1 MKSRSITIGIF
12 LSAALVMTAAG
23 LYWMASRAQAGNH
36 QLSISLI
43 RRIQQLESQW
53 SIETARVRSDPLADF
68 DALVTFIPRME
79 RLKADLSDAMLS
91 TPNLPERLAS
101 DLGAYLSA
109 IDAKEERIERF
120 KTGYAVLR
128 NSIRYLPLAATSVM
142 QQVEERGGETAF
154 VRNISSVTD
163 EIHTYLATPAPPEK
177 ERLMRVLQELG
188 DGIMAR
194 HPSLANTIANF
205 VAHGQVLL
213 DKQAPTEEIFQE
225 ATSDRITV
233 LGEAIIEGLEAEI
246 VKVEEIV
253 SNYERG
259 ILASGGALWLLWL
272 AIALR
277 LPKESRQRDDS
288 RPTGIKQ
295 SPGQQEDRAAMDKIA
310 AAATP
315 SRARPSREEDEMEW
329 LTANLVKS
337 EEQHGH
343 QGNAA
348 RATEPT
354 AYRVGLEV
362 VSEQLTALAER
373 INSSTDILNDIQVKL
388 FSDGPESVSDSD
400 NTPDEMPDEMPDK
413 ELPFRAADDGLT
425 TDEEGW
431 TLGDDEELKTA
442 AAVVASIRAQANGL
456 VEFAERL
463 PSLSRKRDDAQ
474 ALVSINDSIDEVVDH
489 TQARTK
495 ALLVK
500 ELSPVPDVFASE
512 TEISLILANI
522 IDNSVWAVEERG
534 QKRGVIRIETAQA
547 EDNGVVVTI
556 TDNGIGISSE
566 KRKKVFNPF
575 YTSRDNAAG
584 MGLTSAQYLVEKY
597 GGSLLMNSLPN
608 QGTMVRIA
616 LPTGTAVD

>member
-1 MKSRSITIGIF
+1 MKSRSITIGLF

-68 DALVTFIPRME
+68 DGLVTFLPRME
-79 RLKADLSDAMLS
+79 RLKTDLSDAMLN

-163 EIHTYLATPAPPEK
+163 DIHTYLATPAAPEK

-233 LGEAIIEGLEAEI
+233 LGEALIAGLEAEI
-246 VKVEEIV
+246 AKVEAIV

-259 ILASGGALWLLWL
+259 VLASGGALWLLWL

-277 LPKESRQRDDS
+277 LPKESTQRND
-288 RPTGIKQ
+288 RPTD
-295 SPGQQEDRAAMDKIA
+295 SQQPHTLREDRAALESIA
-310 AAATP
+310 AAAASP
-315 SRARPSREEDEMEW
+315 SAAPAPAQPRQPSSENDLEG
-329 LTANLVKS
+329 LTANLIEAEDRRGTDENV
-337 EEQHGH
+337 
-343 QGNAA
+343 
-348 RATEPT
+348 TT
-354 AYRVGLEV
+354 AHRVGLEV
-362 VSEQLTALAER
+362 VSTHLIALAKR
-373 INSSTDILNDIQVKL
+373 INSSVDLLNAAQAEL
-388 FSDGPESVSDSD
+388 VSDESAVAPDSD
-400 NTPDEMPDEMPDK
+400 TIPGDEPNATPDDEQ
-413 ELPFRAADDGLT
+413 
-425 TDEEGW
+425 W
-431 TLGDDEELKTA
+431 TLGADDELHPA
-442 AAVVASIRAQANGL
+442 AAAAANIRAQANDI
-456 VEFAERL
+456 VAFAERL
-463 PSLSRKRDDAQ
+463 PSMSAKRDAEHAPVNIHTAINEVVRATGAQTQ
-474 ALVSINDSIDEVVDH
+474 ALVVRELNPVPEVV
-489 TQARTK
+489 AS
-495 ALLVK
+495 A
-500 ELSPVPDVFASE
+500 PD
-512 TEISLILANI
+512 ISLILTTLL
-522 IDNSVWAVEERG
+522 DNALWAVRERG
-534 QKRGVIRIETAQA
+534 HGAIRIATAQQ
-547 EDNGVVVTI
+547 DPHSVSVTI
-556 TDNGIGISSE
+556 TDNGMGIHPE
-566 KRKKVFNPF
+566 QRPDIFTPF
-575 YTSRDNAAG
+575 YTTRDGAAG
-584 MGLTSAQYLVEKY
+584 MGLTVAQYLAEQY
-597 GGSLLMNSLPN
+597 GGNILIRSSPSR
-608 QGTMVRIA
+608 GTMVRIT
-616 LPTGTAVD
+616 LPTGTHGG

>member
-1 MKSRSITIGIF
+1 MKSRSITIGLF

-36 QLSISLI
+36 QLAISLI

-128 NSIRYLPLAATSVM
+128 NSTRYLPLAATSVM
-142 QQVEERGGETAF
+142 QQMEERGGETASI
-154 VRNISSVTD
+154 RNISSVTD
-163 EIHTYLATPAPPEK
+163 EIHTYLATPAAPEK

-188 DGIMAR
+188 DGIIAR

-233 LGEAIIEGLEAEI
+233 LGEALIEGLEAEI

-277 LPKESRQRDDS
+277 LPRESRQRDDR
-288 RPTGIKQ
+288 RPTGSQ
-295 SPGQQEDRAAMDKIA
+295 QPPGQQDDHAALDKIA
-310 AAATP
+310 AAAVPSSEASTP
-315 SRARPSREEDEMEW
+315 RPQPSSEDDLEG
-329 LTANLVKS
+329 LTTNLIEA
-337 EEQHGH
+337 EEQGGTHE
-343 QGNAA
+343 NAA
-348 RATEPT
+348 T
-354 AYRVGLEV
+354 ARRVGLEI
-362 VSEQLTALAER
+362 VSTRLIALAGL
-373 INSSTDILNDIQVKL
+373 INSSVDLLNAAQTQ
-388 FSDGPESVSDSD
+388 PDSD
-400 NTPDEMPDEMPDK
+400 EPEVTPDSDTGHPSDAEPDATPDN
-413 ELPFRAADDGLT
+413 
-425 TDEEGW
+425 EEW
-431 TLGDDEELKTA
+431 TLGADEELRPA
-442 AAVVASIRAQANGL
+442 AAVAANIRAQVNDI

-463 PSLSRKRDDAQ
+463 PSLSEKRDAEHAPVNIHAAINEVVRDTGAQTQ
-474 ALVSINDSIDEVVDH
+474 ALVV
-489 TQARTK
+489 R
-495 ALLVK
+495 ALN
-500 ELSPVPDVFASE
+500 PVPEVLASA
-512 TEISLILANI
+512 TDISLILTSI
-522 IDNSVWAVEERG
+522 MDNALWAVRERG
-534 QKRGVIRIETAQA
+534 QGAIRIATAH
-547 EDNGVVVTI
+547 EDPHSVSITI
-556 TDNGIGISSE
+556 TDNGMGIRPE
-566 KRKKVFNPF
+566 QRTDIFTPF
-575 YTSRDNAAG
+575 YTTRAGAAG
-584 MGLTSAQYLVEKY
+584 MGLPIAQYLAEQY
-597 GGSLLMNSLPN
+597 GGDILIRSQPSR
-608 QGTMVRIA
+608 GTMARIT
-616 LPTGTAVD
+616 LQIGTAAD

>member
-23 LYWMASRAQAGNH
+23 LYWMASRAQAGNQ

-109 IDAKEERIERF
+109 IEAKEERIERF

-194 HPSLANTIANF
+194 HPSLASTIANF

-225 ATSDRITV
+225 ATSDRIVV
-233 LGEAIIEGLEAEI
+233 LGEALIEGLEAEI
-246 VKVEEIV
+246 VKAEEIV

-277 LPKESRQRDDS
+277 LPKESRQRTDS
-288 RPTGIKQ
+288 RPNTA
-295 SPGQQEDRAAMDKIA
+295 ERDHAALESIA

-315 SRARPSREEDEMEW
+315 PSAAPAPSQPRPQPSFEDDLEG
-329 LTANLVKS
+329 LTANLIEA
-337 EEQHGH
+337 EERRGTHE
-343 QGNAA
+343 NV
-348 RATEPT
+348 AT
-354 AYRVGLEV
+354 AHRVGLEI
-362 VSEQLTALAER
+362 VSTHLIALAER
-373 INSSTDILNDIQVKL
+373 INSNADILGQAQAEL
-388 FSDGPESVSDSD
+388 VSDESAATPASD
-400 NTPDEMPDEMPDK
+400 TGHTPDDEPNAMPDDEQWM
-413 ELPFRAADDGLT
+413 LGADD
-425 TDEEGW
+425 
-431 TLGDDEELKTA
+431 ELHPA
-442 AAVVASIRAQANGL
+442 AAVAANIRAQANDI
-456 VEFAERL
+456 VAFAERL
-463 PSLSRKRDDAQ
+463 PSLAGKRDAEHTPVNIHAAINEIVRDTGAQTQ
-474 ALVSINDSIDEVVDH
+474 ALVV
-489 TQARTK
+489 R
-495 ALLVK
+495 
-500 ELSPVPDVFASE
+500 ELNPVPEVMASAPD
-512 TEISLILANI
+512 ISLILTNI
-522 IDNSVWAVEERG
+522 LDNALWAVRERG
-534 QKRGVIRIETAQA
+534 QGAIRIATAQ
-547 EDNGVVVTI
+547 EDPHSVSVTI
-556 TDNGIGISSE
+556 TDNGMGIRPE
-566 KRKKVFNPF
+566 QRADIFTPF
-575 YTSRDNAAG
+575 YTTRDGAAG
-584 MGLTSAQYLVEKY
+584 MGLTVAQYLAEQY
-597 GGSLLMNSLPN
+597 GGSILIRSQPSR
-608 QGTMVRIA
+608 GTMVRVT
-616 LPTGTAVD
+616 LRTGTHSD

>member
-1 MKSRSITIGIF
+1 MKSRSITIGLF

-23 LYWMASRAQAGNH
+23 LYWMASRAQAGNQ
-36 QLSISLI
+36 QLAISLI

-128 NSIRYLPLAATSVM
+128 NSTRYLPLAATSVM
-142 QQVEERGGETAF
+142 QQMEERGGETASI
-154 VRNISSVTD
+154 RNISSVTD
-163 EIHTYLATPAPPEK
+163 EIHTYLATPAAPEK

-188 DGIMAR
+188 DGIIAR

-233 LGEAIIEGLEAEI
+233 LGEALIEGLEAEI

-277 LPKESRQRDDS
+277 LPRESRQRDDS
-288 RPTGIKQ
+288 RPTGSQ
-295 SPGQQEDRAAMDKIA
+295 QPPGQQDDRAAMDKIA
-310 AAATP
+310 AAAVPSSEAPTP
-315 SRARPSREEDEMEW
+315 SQPRPQPSSEEDLEG
-329 LTANLVKS
+329 LTANLVEA
-337 EEQHGH
+337 EERGGTH
-343 QGNAA
+343 GNAA
-348 RATEPT
+348 TT
-354 AYRVGLEV
+354 HRVGLEI
-362 VSEQLTALAER
+362 VSTRLIALAGL
-373 INSSTDILNDIQVKL
+373 INSSVDLLNAAQTQ
-388 FSDGPESVSDSD
+388 PDSD
-400 NTPDEMPDEMPDK
+400 EPEIMPDSDTGHPPDAEPDATPDATPDAEQ
-413 ELPFRAADDGLT
+413 
-425 TDEEGW
+425 W
-431 TLGDDEELKTA
+431 TLGADEELRPTA
-442 AAVVASIRAQANGL
+442 AVAANIRAQVNDI

-463 PSLSRKRDDAQ
+463 PSLSGKRDVEHAPVNIHAAINEVVRDTGAQTQ
-474 ALVSINDSIDEVVDH
+474 ALVV
-489 TQARTK
+489 R
-495 ALLVK
+495 ALN
-500 ELSPVPDVFASE
+500 PVPEVLASA
-512 TEISLILANI
+512 TDISLILTSI
-522 IDNSVWAVEERG
+522 MDNALWAVRERG
-534 QKRGVIRIETAQA
+534 QGAIRIATAH
-547 EDNGVVVTI
+547 EDPHSVSITI
-556 TDNGIGISSE
+556 TDNGMGIRPE
-566 KRKKVFNPF
+566 QRTDIFTPF
-575 YTSRDNAAG
+575 YTTRAGAAG
-584 MGLTSAQYLVEKY
+584 MGLPIAQYLAEQY
-597 GGSLLMNSLPN
+597 GGGILIRSQPSR
-608 QGTMVRIA
+608 GTMARIT
-616 LPTGTAVD
+616 LQIGTAAD

>member
-109 IDAKEERIERF
+109 IEAKEERIERF

-233 LGEAIIEGLEAEI
+233 LGEALIEGLEAEI
-246 VKVEEIV
+246 AKVEAIV
-253 SNYERG
+253 STYERG

-277 LPKESRQRDDS
+277 LPKDNTRQDDRRPNTAGRDYAALES
-288 RPTGIKQ
+288 
-295 SPGQQEDRAAMDKIA
+295 IA
-310 AAATP
+310 AAAAPP
-315 SRARPSREEDEMEW
+315 SEAPAPSQPRPQPSSEDDLEG
-329 LTANLVKS
+329 LTANLIEA
-337 EEQHGH
+337 EERRGAHE
-343 QGNAA
+343 NVAA
-348 RATEPT
+348 AH
-354 AYRVGLEV
+354 RVGLEI
-362 VSEQLTALAER
+362 VSTHLIALAER
-373 INSSTDILNDIQVKL
+373 INSNADSLGQAQAE
-388 FSDGPESVSDSD
+388 PVSDEPEGTPGSD
-400 NTPDEMPDEMPDK
+400 TMPDDKPTAAPD
-413 ELPFRAADDGLT
+413 
-425 TDEEGW
+425 DEQW
-431 TLGDDEELKTA
+431 TLGADEALHPA
-442 AAVVASIRAQANGL
+442 AAVAADIRAQANDI
-456 VEFAERL
+456 VAFAERL
-463 PSLSRKRDDAQ
+463 PSLAGKRDAEHAPVNLHAVINEVVRDTGAQTQ
-474 ALVSINDSIDEVVDH
+474 ALVVRELNPVPEVV
-489 TQARTK
+489 
-495 ALLVK
+495 
-500 ELSPVPDVFASE
+500 ASA
-512 TEISLILANI
+512 TDISLILTNI
-522 IDNSVWAVEERG
+522 LDNALWAVRERG
-534 QKRGVIRIETAQA
+534 QGAIRIATVQ
-547 EDNGVVVTI
+547 EDPHSVSVTI
-556 TDNGIGISSE
+556 TDNGMGIRPE
-566 KRKKVFNPF
+566 QRADIFTPF
-575 YTSRDNAAG
+575 HTTRDGAAG
-584 MGLTSAQYLVEKY
+584 MGLTIAQYLVEQY
-597 GGSLLMNSLPN
+597 GGSILIRSQPSR
-608 QGTMVRIA
+608 GTMARVTLR
-616 LPTGTAVD
+616 TGTHGD